1 VSADGPRFITGVGA
15 SGGIAI
21 GPAYPVDRDRIRFP
35 RQVIIAEDR
44 IDQELERFR
53 EAVRSAQ
60 NELKGSLEHVPE
72 EIREH
77 AFIIESHLLILD
89 DSAFFDRVQETIAA
103 KRINAEWALN
113 QVEDKTLEAFERV
126 EDPYIRSRAADI
138 DQVCQLLLRHLTGR
152 GQWDWSRIEGPV
164 IVIAHDLSPA
174 DTIEINRSQLMG
186 FATDMG
192 GRTSHTAILAQALE
206 IPAVVGLER
215 ITEEVADGQLLV
227 VDGSAG
233 LVIVDPDEATLA
245 EYRAKQERYLAHAR
259 AVIADAHLP
268 AVTLD
273 QHALAI
279 EANIEFAEEMDTV
292 AEYGAEG
299 VGLFRTEYLYVS
311 RPTLPDEATLLASF
325 DEVAAK
331 LHPRPVTIRTLDIGG
346 DKFASSLTLAPEMNP
361 ALGLRAIRFCLREV
375 GIFKTQ
381 LRAILRAGAR
391 GNVRLMFPLISGVTE
406 YRRAR
411 TILDEVKAELDQAG
425 VPYGRDVPVGIM
437 IEIPA
442 AVAMADVLAREVD
455 FFSIG
460 TNDLIQYALAID
472 RVNEHVA
479 HMYQPFHP
487 AVLRLIQ
494 ASVLAAHQAGIP
506 VALCGEMA
514 AEFLAVPLLL
524 GFGLDELSMP
534 ASAIPHIKRIIRR
547 LTYKQAQRMLHE
559 CLQFATSAEVN
570 QYVIGQLHAHY
581 GDVFSAN
588 GSIRVG

>member
-1 VSADGPRFITGVGA
+1 MTEDATRFFTGVGA

-60 NELKGSLEHVPE
+60 AELKSSLKHVPDE
-72 EIREH
+72 VREH

-89 DSAFFDRVQETIAA
+89 DSSFFDRVVETIAA
-103 KRINAEWALN
+103 RRINAEWALS
-113 QVEDKTLEAFERV
+113 QVEDKMQEAFARV
-126 EDPYIRSRAADI
+126 EDPYIRGRVADI
-138 DQVCQLLLRHLTGR
+138 DQVCQLILRHLTGR
-152 GQWDWSRIEGPV
+152 GQWDWSRIEEPV
-164 IVIAHDLSPA
+164 IVVAHDLSPA

-186 FATDMG
+186 FVTDMG

-215 ITEEVADGQLLV
+215 ITEEVEDGQLLV
-227 VDGSAG
+227 VDGTAG

-245 EYRAKQERYLAHAR
+245 EYRAKQERYLAHTA
-259 AVIADAHLP
+259 AVIRDAHLP

-273 QHALAI
+273 QHSLIIA
-279 EANIEFAEEMDTV
+279 ANIEFAEETNTV
-292 AEYGAEG
+292 TEYGAEG

-311 RPTLPDEATLLASF
+311 RPTLPDEETLFRSF

-346 DKFASSLTLAPEMNP
+346 DKFASALTLAPEMNP
-361 ALGLRAIRFCLREV
+361 ALGLRGIRFCLREP

-381 LRAILRAGAR
+381 LRAILRAGVR
-391 GNVRLMFPLISGVTE
+391 GNVRVMFPLISGVTE
-406 YRRAR
+406 FRQARAV
-411 TILDEVKAELDQAG
+411 LEEVKADLEAEG
-425 VPYGRDVPVGIM
+425 VAYGREVPVGIM
-437 IEIPA
+437 IEVPA
-442 AVAMADVLAREVD
+442 AVAMADVLAREVA

-494 ASVLAAHQAGIP
+494 ATVLAAHQAGIP

-514 AEFLAVPLLL
+514 AESLCVPLLV
-524 GFGLDELSMP
+524 GFGLNELSMP
-534 ASAIPHIKRIIRR
+534 AAAIPHAKRVIRMLSYDQSQR
-547 LTYKQAQRMLHE
+547 LLHE
-559 CLQFATSAEVN
+559 CLQFATSVEVN
-570 QYVIGQLHAHY
+570 QYVIGRLHERY
-581 GDVFSAN
+581 GDVFLAN
-588 GSIRVG
+588 GSLRV